1 MAILNLNITGLI
13 PGKIREARLQ
23 EVELA
28 ANNKYL
34 QDALV
39 KNKREG
45 QKLAIYARWAAL
57 AVIAIFLPFVNFSW
71 AVLYYEFLLLVF
83 ALLGWAQLKVAQV
96 GQSKIELFLIIC
108 DLVLMSLVILI
119 PNPFFEQQWPN
130 AIQYRF
136 ENFLYFFVLLA
147 GATLAYSWRTI
158 FAFSTWTAGLWTAG
172 LLIVSF
178 FGRQL
183 PELTDRIKTAT
194 ADYPLMLEFID
205 PNNLQLGIRIQEIV
219 VFLIVAGILAL
230 NGWRNSQLL
239 LKQADIARERANLA
253 RHFPPNIVDQMAD
266 QDQPLGQ
273 IRSQKVAVMFADIVG
288 FTHMAEQNNPE
299 DIVALL
305 REFHQ
310 RIEKAV
316 FDNNGTLDKFLGD
329 GIMATFGTPL
339 TSPDDAKNAVSCARD
354 MLSSIDQWNGQREA
368 QGKSAIKLSI
378 GVHFGNVILGDIGSH
393 RRLEF
398 ATLGDTVNVASR
410 LEELTRSLDTQM
422 IVSKDLMEA
431 AALMQKDQNSFLQD
445 NFACAGQKVL
455 RGRTNETEVWTFNGF
470 QKLVKSA
477 S

>member
-1 MAILNLNITGLI
+1 MVVWFISRN
-13 PGKIREARLQ
+13 
-23 EVELA
+23 
-28 ANNKYL
+28 
-34 QDALV
+34 
-39 KNKREG
+39 
-45 QKLAIYARWAAL
+45 
-57 AVIAIFLPFVNFSW
+57 
-71 AVLYYEFLLLVF
+71 
-83 ALLGWAQLKVAQV
+83 
-96 GQSKIELFLIIC
+96 
-108 DLVLMSLVILI
+108 
-119 PNPFFEQQWPN
+119 
-130 AIQYRF
+130 
-136 ENFLYFFVLLA
+136 
-147 GATLAYSWRTI
+147 
-158 FAFSTWTAGLWTAG
+158 
-172 LLIVSF
+172 F
-178 FGRQL
+178 FGRQI
-183 PELTDRIKTAT
+183 PELTDKIMLAT
-194 ADYPLMLEFID
+194 ADYPLLHLLID
-205 PNNLQLGIRIQEIV
+205 PNSISLGFRIQEIV
-219 VFLIVAGILAL
+219 IFLIVTGILAL
-230 NGWRNSQLL
+230 NGWRNSRLI

-288 FTHMAEQNNPE
+288 FTHMAEQSNPE

-339 TSPDDAKNAVSCARD
+339 TSPDDAKNAVNCARD
-354 MLSSIDQWNGQREA
+354 MLTSIDQWNGQRET
-368 QGKSAIKLSI
+368 QGRSAIKLSI

-410 LEELTRSLDTQM
+410 LEELTRSLDTQL
-422 IVSKDLMEA
+422 IVSKDLMDA
-431 AALMQKDQNSFLQD
+431 VAVVQKDKNSFLHD

-470 QKLVKSA
+470 PKLAKSA

>member
-1 MAILNLNITGLI
+1 L
-13 PGKIREARLQ
+13 
-23 EVELA
+23 
-28 ANNKYL
+28 
-34 QDALV
+34 
-39 KNKREG
+39 
-45 QKLAIYARWAAL
+45 
-57 AVIAIFLPFVNFSW
+57 FLMICDV
-71 AVLYYEFLLLVF
+71 
-83 ALLGWAQLKVAQV
+83 ALLTFIV
-96 GQSKIELFLIIC
+96 
-108 DLVLMSLVILI
+108 LI
-119 PNPFFEQQWPN
+119 PNPFYDQGWPI
-130 AIQYRF
+130 AMQFRF
-136 ENFLYFFVLLA
+136 GNFLYFFVLLA
-147 GATLAYSWRTI
+147 GATLAYTWRTL
-158 FAFSTWTAGLWTAG
+158 FAFTTWTTLLWISG
-172 LLIVSF
+172 LLIATF

-183 PELTDRIKTAT
+183 PELSEKIRMAT
-194 ADYPLMLEFID
+194 ADYPLMHQLID
-205 PNNLQLGIRIQEIV
+205 PNSLSLGFRVQEIV
-219 VFLIVAGILAL
+219 VLIIVTGILAL
-230 NGWRNSQLL
+230 NGRRNSQLL

-288 FTHMAEQNNPE
+288 FTHMAEQSNPE

-339 TSPDDAKNAVSCARD
+339 TSPNDAKNAVNCASD
-354 MLSSIDQWNGQREA
+354 MLSSIDQWNGQRKTL
-368 QGKSAIKLSI
+368 GKSAIKLSI

-410 LEELTRSLDTQM
+410 LEEMTRSLDTQM
-422 IVSKDLMEA
+422 VVSKDLMEA
-431 AALMQKDQNSFLQD
+431 AALTQQDQNSFLQE

-455 RGRTNETEVWTFNGF
+455 RGRTNKTEVWTFNGF
-470 QKLVKSA
+470 PKLEKSA